1 MRKRPAPPTCRKCK
15 GRMLIAWSGLVCENG
30 CGRIRSLRRS
40 EYEEMKRRF
49 PELVIRCVPVSEMRL
64 SSS

>member
-1 MRKRPAPPTCRKCK
+1 MRRRDTPPTCRACE

-30 CGRIRSLRRS
+30 CGRLQNIGRAER
-40 EYEEMKRRF
+40 EEMKRRF
-49 PELVIRCVPVSEMRL
+49 PELVIRCVPVSAMRL